1 MEVNMNIKK
10 RMILFLLAFFLAGL
24 WLEAGEGIFLTLRLY
39 KGIRDSGKSDP
50 GHLNSYSLKKIADT
64 TILSDEQALKEKN
77 SIIKIYNL
85 KYAHYLYKFEMMLS
99 RNNQRGTVRDVV
111 LDQRELNVVVG
122 HVIGTPATFRAT
134 ILSRQK
140 NEKPLMESDVIIP
153 EGKTAVLGF
162 EDSEGKIY
170 FLALRREKDQNVAKN
185 ETIRSIEVPKLISRF
200 EPRYPSSALVKNI
213 DGLVILE
220 CHTDLQGQ
228 VNNIQVI
235 EGPPELAEPAK
246 IDILKWKYSPWKI
259 NGNPEPVRMHLMI
272 FFKITDNSVKSID
285 TSEAGIEG
293 TYERYKPMMKKWK
306 TSYPVSEENKAILE
320 IIIVEGKN
328 RFEREP

>member
-1 MEVNMNIKK
+1 
-10 RMILFLLAFFLAGL
+10 
-24 WLEAGEGIFLTLRLY
+24 
-39 KGIRDSGKSDP
+39 
-50 GHLNSYSLKKIADT
+50 
-64 TILSDEQALKEKN
+64 
-77 SIIKIYNL
+77 
-85 KYAHYLYKFEMMLS
+85 
-99 RNNQRGTVRDVV
+99 
-111 LDQRELNVVVG
+111 
-122 HVIGTPATFRAT
+122 
-134 ILSRQK
+134 
-140 NEKPLMESDVIIP
+140 
-153 EGKTAVLGF
+153 
-162 EDSEGKIY
+162 
-170 FLALRREKDQNVAKN
+170 LRREKDQNVAKN